1 MKTVITAIVGLVLG
15 LAGGFMAGRC
25 GSACPLLGG
34 NTTAQTATAE
44 NPTPDAVS
52 AIEAKTRPVIENIIA
67 AIAEK
72 NYEKFMQD
80 FQPELKNLLPE
91 SQFQKITLMYE
102 NPLGGLARP
111 EFFGSYHK
119 GNTTVTLWRSR
130 AKNTGDDELLTLSL
144 VEHDGSYR
152 VVGFFIQ

>member
-1 MKTVITAIVGLVLG
+1 MKTVITAIIGLVLG

-25 GSACPLLGG
+25 GSACPLPGG
-34 NTTAQTATAE
+34 DPAAQTLTTGSA
-44 NPTPDAVS
+44 TPDAGS
-52 AIEAKTRPVIENIIA
+52 AIEAQTRPVIENIIA

-80 FQPELKNLLPE
+80 FQPELKSLLPE
-91 SQFQKITLMYE
+91 SQFQKIVLMYE

-144 VEHDGSYR
+144 VEHDGNYR